1 LATQKFEIIEIPIF
15 QHDSIEQ
22 LGSKRKFWFE
32 NDIDGLKKLFKIGR
46 ANTGEDWVEVVVAE
60 LCTLLNIP
68 HAKYQF
74 AKWNNYEWNNYEGTI
89 TENFVPKEGRLVHG
103 NEVLAKISNSE
114 YPKDSFYKV
123 REYKLKLIITLMKQP
138 SFKLPIS
145 YGNTQLKRVFDV
157 FMSYIML
164 DCLISNPDRHHENW
178 GFIVYDNKR
187 YLSPTYDHASGLGCR
202 ETEAN
207 KKKRLASKD
216 KGFQVASFVKKA
228 KTPFYH
234 KHEKLTT
241 LKAFEMC
248 AASDKKVAIYWLEQL
263 ESLNFKVV
271 QNIFSKIPNHLISD
285 ISIEFAL
292 KILEENKKRLLDMKK
307 TLTNV
312 Q

>member
-1 LATQKFEIIEIPIF
+1 MATKKFEIIEISIF
-15 QHDSIEQ
+15 QHDSIEP

-32 NDIDGLKKLFKIGR
+32 NDTDSLKKLFKIGR

-74 AKWNNYEWNNYEGTI
+74 AKWNNDEGTI
-89 TENFVPKEGRLVHG
+89 TENFVPKGGRLVHG
-103 NEVLAKISNSE
+103 NEVLATISNGE
-114 YPKDSFYKV
+114 YPENSFYKV
-123 REYKLKLIITLMKQP
+123 REYKLKLIIALMKHP
-138 SFKLPIS
+138 SFKLPID
-145 YGNTQLKRVFDV
+145 YVNTQLTTVFDV
-157 FMSYIML
+157 FMSYVML

-178 GFIVYDNKR
+178 GFIVYDNEI

-202 ETEAN
+202 ETEKN

-248 AASDKKVAIYWLEQL
+248 AVSDEKIAIYWLEQL
-263 ESLNFKVV
+263 ECLNFNAV

-292 KILEENKKRLLDMKK
+292 KILEENKKRLLNMKNI
-307 TLTNV
+307 LTNV
-312 Q
+312 